1 MNKREN
7 FGSKVGAVLAAAGSA
22 VGLGNVW
29 RFPIE
34 TGRNGG
40 AAFILVYIACI
51 IVIGLPVMM
60 SEFLI
65 GRSTQS
71 NTARAYKKL
80 APGTPWRWVGRLG
93 VFTAFF
99 IMCYYGVIAG
109 WTIGYAVLAVGNQ
122 FAGKTAA
129 DYGPMFSDYATN
141 WWQPL
146 LCMVAFVVLTHVVIV
161 KGVTKGIERWS
172 KVLMPMLFILVLV
185 LVFCSVTLPNAGAG
199 IDFLLK
205 PDWSKVDGSVVLS
218 AMGQAFFSLSL
229 GMGCL
234 CTYASYFDKKTSLGK
249 TAIQVC
255 VIDTLIALMAGF
267 IIFPAVSSVGYSL
280 DPKDVGANLIFITL
294 PNVFQQAFAGVPWL
308 AYIFSVMFYLLII
321 VAALTSTISL
331 HEVVTSYMAEEFNMP
346 RKKAALWETG
356 GIIFFGIFCSLSFGV
371 LDGVRIFGLNIF
383 DFFDWTASKICLP
396 VGGLFISLF
405 TGWYL
410 DKKLFKDEITNYGS
424 SRAPYVKALIFVLRY
439 VAPIA
444 IFTILL
450 NELGV
455 LSLLGS

>member
-71 NTARAYKKL
+71 NTARAYQKL

-294 PNVFQQAFAGVPWL
+294 PNVFQQAFASMPAVGYVVS
-308 AYIFSVMFYLLII
+308 IMFYALL
-321 VAALTSTISL
+321 VFAALTSTISMHEIGTAFFHEEL
-331 HEVVTSYMAEEFNMP
+331 HVSRSKGAWVLTFVCSVIAI
-346 RKKAALWETG
+346 A
-356 GIIFFGIFCSLSFGV
+356 CSLSQGAMPD
-371 LDGVRIFGLNIF
+371 LKLFGLDILSF
-383 DFFDWTASKICLP
+383 CDHFTAQYLLP
-396 VGGLFISLF
+396 LGALLTSLF
-405 TGWYL
+405 VGWYIPQQVVSDEL
-410 DKKLFKDEITNYGS
+410 TNHGRLTSRFVSLF
-424 SRAPYVKALIFVLRY
+424 LFVVRFVCPVCIVL
-439 VAPIA
+439 V
-444 IFTILL
+444 FLHQ
-450 NELGV
+450 LGV
-455 LSLLGS
+455 L

>member
-71 NTARAYKKL
+71 NTARAYQKL

-109 WTIGYAVLAVGNQ
+109 WTIGYAVLAVGDQ

-294 PNVFQQAFAGVPWL
+294 PNVFEQAFGSMPWL
-308 AYIFSVMFYLLII
+308 GYIVSVSFYLLLSI
-321 VAALTSTISL
+321 AALTSNISL
-331 HEVVTSYMAEEFNMP
+331 HEVCTSFLSEELRVG
-346 RKKAALWETG
+346 RKRAAAIVSVG
-356 GIIFFGIFCSLSFGV
+356 CIVVGAFCSLSFGGREWLQVFGMSLFNLFDWFTANVCLTVGGFFTCLFVGWYVEHKIVRDELSNWGTLRTPHFHTMVFLLKYVCPVMVV
-371 LDGVRIFGLNIF
+371 LIFLHQFGL
-383 DFFDWTASKICLP
+383 L
-396 VGGLFISLF
+396 
-405 TGWYL
+405 
-410 DKKLFKDEITNYGS
+410 
-424 SRAPYVKALIFVLRY
+424 
-439 VAPIA
+439 
-444 IFTILL
+444 
-450 NELGV
+450 
-455 LSLLGS
+455 

>member
-1 MNKREN
+1 MEVLVDVQNTILLKVESYKTETLNTREN

-71 NTARAYKKL
+71 NTARAYQKL

-161 KGVTKGIERWS
+161 KGVDRK
-172 KVLMPMLFILVLV
+172 
-185 LVFCSVTLPNAGAG
+185 
-199 IDFLLK
+199 
-205 PDWSKVDGSVVLS
+205 SVV
-218 AMGQAFFSLSL
+218 
-229 GMGCL
+229 
-234 CTYASYFDKKTSLGK
+234 
-249 TAIQVC
+249 
-255 VIDTLIALMAGF
+255 
-267 IIFPAVSSVGYSL
+267 
-280 DPKDVGANLIFITL
+280 
-294 PNVFQQAFAGVPWL
+294 
-308 AYIFSVMFYLLII
+308 
-321 VAALTSTISL
+321 
-331 HEVVTSYMAEEFNMP
+331 
-346 RKKAALWETG
+346 
-356 GIIFFGIFCSLSFGV
+356 
-371 LDGVRIFGLNIF
+371 
-383 DFFDWTASKICLP
+383 
-396 VGGLFISLF
+396 
-405 TGWYL
+405 
-410 DKKLFKDEITNYGS
+410 
-424 SRAPYVKALIFVLRY
+424 
-439 VAPIA
+439 
-444 IFTILL
+444 
-450 NELGV
+450 
-455 LSLLGS
+455 